1 MKGYL
6 NRESDSVETLRN
18 GWLHTGDLGYMD
30 NDGYFY
36 IVDRKKDMIIRG
48 GENVYPKEVEN
59 VISNIPDISETAVV
73 GKPDS
78 VYGEEVVAFVVRK
91 NQHLDENSIFEF
103 CRKNMAWLKCPKEI
117 IFVEELPKNSVGK
130 VQKSE
135 LRKMLRERQT
145 Q

>member
-1 MKGYL
+1 
-6 NRESDSVETLRN
+6 
-18 GWLHTGDLGYMD
+18 
-30 NDGYFY
+30 
-36 IVDRKKDMIIRG
+36 
-48 GENVYPKEVEN
+48 
-59 VISNIPDISETAVV
+59 V

-91 NQHLDENSIFEF
+91 NQHLDENRIFEF
-103 CRKNMAWLKCPKEI
+103 CRKNMAWFKCPKEI

-135 LRKMLRERQT
+135 LRKLLRERQT